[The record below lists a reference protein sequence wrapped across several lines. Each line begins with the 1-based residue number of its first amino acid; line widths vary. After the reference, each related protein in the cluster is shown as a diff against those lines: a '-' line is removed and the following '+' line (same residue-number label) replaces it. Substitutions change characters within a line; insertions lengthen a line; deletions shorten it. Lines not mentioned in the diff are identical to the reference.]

1 MPSPAATE
9 VAEPYTPAADQ
20 RDARGARDATPA
32 VQVLGLTKQFA
43 APRSW
48 RDTLRHPWK
57 RDFVTSV
64 HDVRFDVAQGE
75 FFGLLGP
82 NGAGKTTLFK
92 LLSAAVLPDSGT
104 AVVAGHDVIRSPQQ
118 VRRALTPV
126 LASDRTL
133 NWRLSARENLR
144 LYASLFGL
152 SGRAAERRIE
162 EVLELVRLADVGEK
176 MLGTFSSGMAQRLSL
191 ARAFL
196 TRPSILLLDEPTRSL
211 DPVSARDLRQF
222 LREEVCLRQGCTV
235 LLATHSADE
244 ALSGLC
250 DRVAVMNKGEVLAV
264 GTAHRLQLE
273 FGDERYRLWTTTP
286 EHHAFAS
293 LAQDGLALSVERSTE
308 VEGEWYRVDVIVPGS
323 YNEAARVLAALAAAG
338 VSVARFER
346 VELSLADLIERVVT
360 AKGNT
365 QHRMSAN
372 R

>member
-1 MPSPAATE
+1 MPSPAVTE

-20 RDARGARDATPA
+20 PDARDATPA
-32 VQVLGLTKQFA
+32 VRVLGLTKQFA

-48 RDTLRHPWK
+48 RNTLRHPLQ

-64 HDVRFDVAQGE
+64 HDVRFDVRQGE

-104 AVVAGHDVIRSPQQ
+104 AVVAGYDVIKSPQQ

-244 ALSGLC
+244 ALGGLC

-273 FGDERYRLWTTTP
+273 FGDERYRMWTTDATHP
-286 EHHAFAS
+286 VIDQLRAEGLVVSVDHSDELEGDWHRLELVVRGGYADA
-293 LAQDGLALSVERSTE
+293 AQVLNALVRQ
-308 VEGEWYRVDVIVPGS
+308 GM
-323 YNEAARVLAALAAAG
+323 N
-338 VSVARFER
+338 VARFER
-346 VELSLADLIERVVT
+346 VELSLAELIERVVA

-365 QHRMSAN
+365 PHRMGTAE
-372 R
+372 

>member
-1 MPSPAATE
+1 MTTSAVTE
-9 VAEPYTPAADQ
+9 APHPLVRPRSSDSRP
-20 RDARGARDATPA
+20 PA
-32 VQVLGLTKQFA
+32 VEAIGLTKRFA

-48 RDTLRHPWK
+48 MDTLRAPLR
-57 RDFVTSV
+57 RDFITRV
-64 HDVRFDVAQGE
+64 HDVRFEVGQGE

-92 LLSAAVLPDSGT
+92 LLSAAVIPDAGT
-104 AVVAGHDVIRSPQQ
+104 ALVAGYDVIEQPQR

-152 SGRAAERRIE
+152 HGKAATQRIE

-222 LREEVCLRQGCTV
+222 LREEICLRQGCTV

-244 ALSGLC
+244 ALGGLC

-273 FGDERYRLWTTTP
+273 FGDERYRMWTEAP
-286 EHHAFAS
+286 EHPAIAALLQS
-293 LAQDGLALSVERSTE
+293 GLVLSTQRPDEAEGDWHPVELVVR
-308 VEGEWYRVDVIVPGS
+308 GGYGD
-323 YNEAARVLAALAAAG
+323 AARVLGTLVEQG
-338 VSVARFER
+338 VSIARFER
-346 VELSLADLIERVVT
+346 VELSLAELIERVVA

-365 QHRMSAN
+365 PHRMSN
-372 R
+372 RA

>member
-1 MPSPAATE
+1 MSSSAVAEVTESYTRPSPGSDRA
-9 VAEPYTPAADQ
+9 
-20 RDARGARDATPA
+20 PA
-32 VQVLGLTKQFA
+32 VQALGLTKRFS

-48 RDTLRHPWK
+48 RETLRHP
-57 RDFVTSV
+57 FAGELVTRV

-92 LLSAAVLPDSGT
+92 LLSAAVIPDEGT
-104 AVVAGHDVIRSPQQ
+104 AIVGGHDVIKQPQQ

-152 SGRAAERRIE
+152 HGAAATKRIE

-211 DPVSARDLRQF
+211 DPVSARDLREF

-244 ALSGLC
+244 ALGGLC

-264 GTAHRLQLE
+264 GSAHRLQLE
-273 FGDERYRLWTTTP
+273 FGDERYRLWTTDAQHP
-286 EHHAFAS
+286 VLDRL
-293 LAQDGLALSVERSTE
+293 LAEGLVVSVERSE
-308 VEGEWYRVDVIVPGS
+308 ELEGDWSRIDVVVRGG
-323 YNEAARVLAALAAAG
+323 YGDAAQVLGALVQQG
-338 VSVARFER
+338 MNVARFER
-346 VELSLADLIERVVT
+346 VELSLAELIERVVA

-365 QHRMSAN
+365 PHRMGVTA
-372 R
+372 